1 MKYIELAPG
10 IRSSALGFGCAP
22 ILGSVDASTA
32 RRALSEALD
41 VGITHFDLARSYGY
55 GQAEAFVGKFL
66 GSERDRVTIV
76 TKFGITATPVA
87 LAFAPLKPLAR
98 RIRNLVRRSG
108 AEASDKPAAET
119 PPPKLLPRQGGAS
132 RLAEFLHRR
141 IPITP
146 INMRR
151 SLEKSLRRLGSDY
164 VDLLLIHEP
173 LASITEIDSVLEFAE
188 YLVAAGKIRAFG
200 VACAQ
205 HQESLHAGYLDRFHI
220 RQTNIPHTELAYQ
233 KLVQAR
239 SGSANIFFSPFRG
252 MSKAHSPEVRLS
264 KIADD
269 FPCSVTLCSMFNPK
283 HIRINAAV
291 YA

>member
-1 MKYIELAPG
+1 M
-10 IRSSALGFGCAP
+10 
-22 ILGSVDASTA
+22 
-32 RRALSEALD
+32 
-41 VGITHFDLARSYGY
+41 
-55 GQAEAFVGKFL
+55 
-66 GSERDRVTIV
+66 
-76 TKFGITATPVA
+76 
-87 LAFAPLKPLAR
+87 
-98 RIRNLVRRSG
+98 RNLVRRSG
-108 AEASDKPAAET
+108 TEASDKPAAEA
-119 PPPKLLPRQGGAS
+119 PPPKLVPKQGGAS

-200 VACAQ
+200 IAYAQ

-220 RQTNIPHTELAYQ
+220 RQTNIPQTELEYQ

-239 SGSANIFFSPFRG
+239 SGGANIFFSPFRG